1 MENNVNLNF
10 NKTLESKREQ
20 VQIVSNVQNNKN
32 CELKSENK
40 KLFEDL
46 IDCLSEKC
54 EKFKENVRL
63 KNILNKVESLKEKY
77 YENISEEEFYHD
89 IINFYL
95 KGISKKCKML

>member
-10 NKTLESKREQ
+10 NKTLEPKRER